1 MMFALMNHGDA
12 MAAAAIAI
20 AILMVCTWLVSLVMK
35 NASIVDLIWGF
46 GFVVVGWVT
55 YLGSDTT
62 SALSTLSLVLV
73 TIWGLR
79 LATYLTWRNH
89 GKGEDFRYVAMRK
102 RWGQRFPIIS
112 LFTVFG
118 LQGTIMW
125 VVSLPV
131 QLVMT
136 ESDSEIGLIAILGA
150 ILWAVGLA
158 FEAIGDAQLTRFKS
172 DPSNAGKVM
181 NRGLWRYT
189 RHPNY
194 FGDACVWWGLALIAL
209 TVTPWG
215 LVGAALMHL
224 FLRRVSGVT
233 LLEKSLVKRR
243 EGYAEYIKVTSAFI
257 PRPPKKS

>member
-1 MMFALMNHGDA
+1 MFALMNQGDA

-20 AILMVCTWLVSLVMK
+20 AVLMVSTWLVSLVLK

-79 LATYLTWRNH
+79 LAVYLTWRNH

-136 ESDSEIGLIAILGA
+136 KSDSKIGLLAILGV

-194 FGDACVWWGLALIAL
+194 FGDACVWWGLAIIAL

-215 LVGAALMHL
+215 LVGATLMHL

-243 EGYAEYIKVTSAFI
+243 EGYAEYIKVTSPFI
-257 PRPPKKS
+257 PRPPRKS

>member
-1 MMFALMNHGDA
+1 MFALMNHGDA

-20 AILMVCTWLVSLVMK
+20 AILMVGTWLVSLVLK

-79 LATYLTWRNH
+79 LAVYLTWRNH

-136 ESDSEIGLIAILGA
+136 KSDSEIGLLAILGV

-194 FGDACVWWGLALIAL
+194 FGDACVWWGLAIIAL

-215 LVGAALMHL
+215 LVGATLMHL

-243 EGYAEYIKVTSAFI
+243 EGYAEYIKVTSPFI
-257 PRPPKKS
+257 PRPPRKS

>member
-1 MMFALMNHGDA
+1 MFALMNHGDA

-20 AILMVCTWLVSLVMK
+20 AILMVGTWLVSLVLK

-79 LATYLTWRNH
+79 LAVYLTWRNH

-136 ESDSEIGLIAILGA
+136 KSDSKIGLLAILGV

-194 FGDACVWWGLALIAL
+194 FGDACVWWGLAIIAL

-215 LVGAALMHL
+215 LVGATLMHL

-243 EGYAEYIKVTSAFI
+243 EGYAEYIKVTSPFI
-257 PRPPKKS
+257 PRPPRKS

>member
-1 MMFALMNHGDA
+1 
-12 MAAAAIAI
+12 
-20 AILMVCTWLVSLVMK
+20 
-35 NASIVDLIWGF
+35 
-46 GFVVVGWVT
+46 
-55 YLGSDTT
+55 
-62 SALSTLSLVLV
+62 
-73 TIWGLR
+73 
-79 LATYLTWRNH
+79 
-89 GKGEDFRYVAMRK
+89 MRK

-118 LQGTIMW
+118 LQGMIMW

-136 ESDSEIGLIAILGA
+136 KSDSDIGLLAVLGA
-150 ILWAVGLA
+150 VLWAIGLA

-172 DPSNAGKVM
+172 NPSNAGKVM

-194 FGDACVWWGLALIAL
+194 FGDACVWWGLAIIAL

-243 EGYAEYIKVTSAFI
+243 EGYAEYIKVTSPFI

>member
-1 MMFALMNHGDA
+1 MFALMNQGDA

-20 AILMVCTWLVSLVMK
+20 AVLMVSTWLVSLVLK

-79 LATYLTWRNH
+79 LAVYLTWRNH

-136 ESDSEIGLIAILGA
+136 KSDSDIGLLAVLGA
-150 ILWAVGLA
+150 VLWAVGLA

-172 DPSNAGKVM
+172 NPSNAGKVM

-194 FGDACVWWGLALIAL
+194 FGDACVWWGLAIIAL

-215 LVGAALMHL
+215 LVGATLMHL

-243 EGYAEYIKVTSAFI
+243 EGYAEYIKVTSPFI
-257 PRPPKKS
+257 PRPPRKS